1 MVIDFSHS
9 FIPNLFMN
17 CTNAITLSVLLQLPN
32 FSTVTPAYLR
42 IGPVRT
48 GAEMDMWEL
57 FKLDYLQAEYRSC
70 RQTSNMKA
78 LTCHHHHYSAC
89 TISVRSSACYQ

>member
-1 MVIDFSHS
+1 MLNWSLLSADNSLYCLTSIMVIDFSHI

-48 GAEMDMWEL
+48 GAEMDMWVVGVVQAGL
-57 FKLDYLQAEYRSC
+57 F
-70 RQTSNMKA
+70 TG
-78 LTCHHHHYSAC
+78 
-89 TISVRSSACYQ
+89 